1 MRSPFKMV
9 VSYDENF
16 GYPLQAD
23 LDPRHDIV
31 DDELFFRVTALKPA
45 ARLPAVPA
53 LSNKALEPTA
63 FAGTP
68 FSKASRRRGS
78 VP

>member
-1 MRSPFKMV
+1 MV

-23 LDPRHDIV
+23 LDPKQDIV
-31 DDELFFRVTALKPA
+31 DDELFFRVTAFKPA
-45 ARLPAVPA
+45 ARPPAVPA

-63 FAGTP
+63 GSP

-78 VP
+78 L